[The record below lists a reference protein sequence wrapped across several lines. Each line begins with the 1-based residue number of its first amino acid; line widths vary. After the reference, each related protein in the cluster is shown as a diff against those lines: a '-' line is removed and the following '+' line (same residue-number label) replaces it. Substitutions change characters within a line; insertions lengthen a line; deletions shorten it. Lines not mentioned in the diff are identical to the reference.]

1 MDDRMNDESKPTTLL
16 EKIRNVSL
24 ILCVVV
30 MFAPIL
36 LNIILRYGFNSG
48 FVSSDEI
55 GRVAFIYMT
64 FIGGAITFIEGR
76 HIGVEGVP
84 AMVKPAV
91 ARVLKL
97 AALALTL
104 ITTLILA
111 GGAWQLILH
120 NRGGRT
126 PVLEIPIELLYLPVL
141 FAGAIIVI
149 SIVIKAV
156 AILRN

>member
-1 MDDRMNDESKPTTLL
+1 MDDLINDEPKPATRLQ
-16 EKIRNVSL
+16 KIGNIIL
-24 ILCVVV
+24 ILCIVI

-48 FVSSDEI
+48 IVSSDEI
-55 GRVAFIYMT
+55 ARVAFIYMT

-76 HIGVEGVP
+76 HIGVEGLP
-84 AMVKPAV
+84 AMVKPEA

-97 AALALTL
+97 VALALTL

-126 PVLEIPIELLYLPVL
+126 PVLEIPIELLYFPILL
-141 FAGAIIVI
+141 AGPIIVI
-149 SIVIKAV
+149 SIVTKAI